1 MHLTGEEEKMLKSD
15 DYITR
20 ICMNSIVKYGEA
32 AGAERLVDID
42 GNVVMPTMGRIT
54 SIPELGIDIAG
65 PEMAGKRLKVF
76 TISRNFGVQDGWEDI
91 GIPPVNDPEDHNQR
105 ESMMKAWM
113 RIGVHPINSCAY
125 YLTQTYLPTAGQYCS
140 WHESSAIPWGNAILG
155 AKVNFDLGREFAI
168 AYTGKAPAYDMRLD
182 ENRVATRLVKCETKL
197 KTDMDYDLFG
207 WFVGETLALEVPV
220 ITGLGKPTQTQ
231 IIKMNT
237 ELNSGG
243 QVRMYHVPGLTP
255 EASSVEAALKGKKP
269 VETIPVKK
277 EDLKKIYDK
286 MNYASDENVDF
297 VYLGCPFYSINDLRR
312 AVYYLEGK
320 KCRTNLWIVVDAW
333 TFKVGEM
340 MGYRDA
346 IKRAGGVLLTG
357 ACPVVTGL
365 MPPNTD
371 VMAVDACKQDYY
383 ITGSAYPRKLEVW
396 YGTMKDCID
405 AAVTGK
411 WRGKWP
417 RGE

>member
-1 MHLTGEEEKMLKSD
+1 MDLTREEEKLLKSD
-15 DYITR
+15 DYLTSES
-20 ICMNSIVKYGEA
+20 MKYLVKYGEA

-42 GNVVMPTMGRIT
+42 GNVVMPTFST
-54 SIPELGIDIAG
+54 AIPALGIDISG
-65 PEMAGKRLKVF
+65 PELSGKRLKAF
-76 TISRNFGVQDGWEDI
+76 TISRNYGVFDGWEDI
-91 GIPPVNDPEDHNQR
+91 GIPPWNDPEDHKRR
-105 ESMMKAWM
+105 EQMMKQWM

-125 YLTQTYLPTAGQYCS
+125 YLIQTYLPTAGQYCS
-140 WHESSAIPWGNAILG
+140 WHESSAIPYGNAILG
-155 AKVNFDLGREFAI
+155 AKVNFDLGAEFAI
-168 AYTGKAPAYDMRLD
+168 AYTAKAPAYDMRLD

-207 WFVGETLALEVPV
+207 WVVGEAMALEVPV
-220 ITGLGKPTQTQ
+220 MTCIGKPTQTQ

-237 ELNSGG
+237 ELNTGG

-255 EASSVEAALKGKKP
+255 EAPTVKGALKGEKP
-269 VETIPVKK
+269 IETVTVTR
-277 EDLKKIYDK
+277 EDLKKAYEK

-297 VYLGCPFYSINDLRR
+297 VYLGCPFFSLQELRR

-320 KCRTNLWIVVDAW
+320 KCKANLWIVVDDW
-333 TFKVGEM
+333 TFKVGER
-340 MGYRDA
+340 MGYRDI

-357 ACPVVTGL
+357 ACAVVTTGV
-365 MPPNTD
+365 PPNTD

-383 ITGSAYPRKLEVW
+383 ITGRYYPKKLEVW
-396 YGTMKDCID
+396 YGTMEDCID

-417 RGE
+417 GGE